1 MGVFGCCDSSN
12 KLLDSSEFYDENKDM
27 WTMST
32 PMIQRRSRHS
42 AVAFRSNIYLSG
54 CTEDQVK
61 IITAVIFDTVTQ
73 QFTRIRS
80 MRFSCCCFGA
90 TISYEKI
97 YCFGGY
103 KNDIR
108 DAVDSFNMVTREWKR
123 ETTLSQKLF
132 GIAAVT
138 AYEA

>member
-42 AVAFRSNIYLSG
+42 AVAFRSNIYLLGGSKVN
-54 CTEDQVK
+54 TIE
-61 IITAVIFDTVTQ
+61 IFDTMMQ

-80 MRFSCCCFGA
+80 RRFLRCHFGA
-90 TISYEKI
+90 TISGEKI
-97 YCFGGY
+97 FCLGGY
-103 KNDIR
+103 GKGDF
-108 DAVDSFNMVTREWKR
+108 DAVYSFNLVTREWKR
-123 ETTLSQKLF
+123 ETTLPQKLF